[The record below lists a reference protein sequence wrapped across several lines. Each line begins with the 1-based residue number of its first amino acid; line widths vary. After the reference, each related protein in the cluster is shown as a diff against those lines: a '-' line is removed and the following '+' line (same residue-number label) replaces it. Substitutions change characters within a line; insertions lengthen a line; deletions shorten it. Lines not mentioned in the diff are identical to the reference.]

1 VGLEEAADMTY
12 RIVHYIN
19 QFYAG
24 IGGEEMADHRPE
36 LREGFVGPGMQI
48 EKLFNGEGRVVGTV
62 ICGDGYYGENT
73 EEARKACL
81 EMIKGQ
87 GARIQHFEV
96 QGRVSDRDEQMVE
109 RNR

>member
-1 VGLEEAADMTY
+1 MTY

-48 EKLFNGEGRVVGTV
+48 SSSTG
-62 ICGDGYYGENT
+62 
-73 EEARKACL
+73 KA
-81 EMIKGQ
+81 GSW
-87 GARIQHFEV
+87 GP
-96 QGRVSDRDEQMVE
+96 
-109 RNR
+109 